1 MDSKK
6 VLNYI
11 GTSILTITMSF
22 NPSII
27 ILSHILI
34 SYHRHYKRIIR
45 FENNLFIYSFF
56 ILSVNFSTIFVNI
69 LIKNKKKISIKFVLL
84 ISNLCQIM
92 AWLLYYLLDPST
104 LILFILILIIGF
116 CYGLNVSYSMYN
128 MSSYEK
134 NNYKVP
140 MIFGLIS
147 CVVSKLY
154 TLFILMYTNIINDTF
169 VDNDILDRKYFP
181 FVLSRNIHKI
191 ILYYALLLS
200 IQMLI
205 SFLFITNVNYKG
217 VEEKNDLSINMDVS
231 KLNENNDDPVDEEVE
246 KKIYYGKNEFVVMI
260 PLLAFPIIYKPFIRE
275 KEEINKKMFF
285 DNLNKAKYSFRFIK
299 FFISCLFMNFS
310 EEILFS
316 SFIMF
321 VINQKINVITSYKM
335 ITWTSLISGV
345 FYFIFYLINKNNHND
360 NNNNNNDNN
369 YNNKT
374 NYRILIFIKSLLSI
388 LICIYAIF
396 IQKYYEIIFSVTI
409 GILFILNQEI
419 TNIYLENIFD
429 FDWCVYLFEICSFC
443 KGISSI
449 IGSSFLYFTCGLKLV
464 DKIGFYYLIYSISIF
479 TNIISFF
486 IIFFDDSS
494 EFKYVHKSINEL
506 KELDGKSIKE
516 KSS

>member
-84 ISNLCQIM
+84 ISNLCQIT
-92 AWLLYYLLDPST
+92 AWLLYYLLHPSIV
-104 LILFILILIIGF
+104 ILFIVILIIGF

-231 KLNENNDDPVDEEVE
+231 KLNENNDDSVDEEVE
-246 KKIYYGKNEFVVMI
+246 KKIYYEKNEFVVMI

-285 DNLNKAKYSFRFIK
+285 DNLNK
-299 FFISCLFMNFS
+299 
-310 EEILFS
+310 
-316 SFIMF
+316 
-321 VINQKINVITSYKM
+321 
-335 ITWTSLISGV
+335 
-345 FYFIFYLINKNNHND
+345 
-360 NNNNNNDNN
+360 
-369 YNNKT
+369 
-374 NYRILIFIKSLLSI
+374 IFI
-388 LICIYAIF
+388 
-396 IQKYYEIIFSVTI
+396 
-409 GILFILNQEI
+409 
-419 TNIYLENIFD
+419 
-429 FDWCVYLFEICSFC
+429 
-443 KGISSI
+443 
-449 IGSSFLYFTCGLKLV
+449 
-464 DKIGFYYLIYSISIF
+464 
-479 TNIISFF
+479 
-486 IIFFDDSS
+486 
-494 EFKYVHKSINEL
+494 
-506 KELDGKSIKE
+506 
-516 KSS
+516 